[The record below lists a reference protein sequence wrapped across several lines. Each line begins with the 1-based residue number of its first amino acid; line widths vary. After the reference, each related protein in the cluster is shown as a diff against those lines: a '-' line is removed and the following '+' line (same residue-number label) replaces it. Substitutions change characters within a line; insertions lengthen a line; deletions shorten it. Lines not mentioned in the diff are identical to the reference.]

1 MVRARSSPG
10 GGETA
15 VAAFLA
21 SVARAE
27 LRRATLDE
35 RKGRRRGG
43 EGHCAGLEAMAW
55 KGEEGGRDTTT
66 LI

>member
-43 EGHCAGLEAMAW
+43 GGALRGSGGDGMERGGR
-55 KGEEGGRDTTT
+55 GRDTTT